1 MAESPKGQK
10 ERGQILVLFE
20 IVLIVILVF
29 AALVIDLGFLRNDRQ
44 MVVNAVDAG
53 ALAGGTVLPVTGPT
67 EAANANALIAS
78 TIEGTFPALQPSDY
92 HIEYKCL
99 VPANESGVQLNYI
112 PSSCDP
118 RLSLLG
124 NASAPVTNLAP
135 FFEGAGPHRYS
146 SCDPSAGDKCNVVV
160 VTASKITKFNIGP
173 VIGVDQGSTGSIS
186 SAACQGAACGAVG
199 PPQPVDLVII
209 LDRTGSMADSGDPVG
224 AKIHSLQTAA
234 ETVLSVYDP
243 AVQRVALGLTGP
255 GKVNASGDPVVA
267 SCSPGS
273 GSARGVYDGANYSPR
288 ATLTTTGTTNLFTG
302 TFLNTTLSAAI
313 TTTASTTVNVASAA
327 GFPTSGN
334 YTIQIDSEQ
343 MLVTGGQG
351 TTTWTVTRGYNLTTK
366 ATHVVNS
373 IVGWGV
379 SRTDTTVKVNSAAGF
394 PTTGSFTIKV
404 DNEQMLVTGGQ
415 GTTTWTVTRG
425 YNSTTTALHGGN
437 KPVSLIYGT
446 GATSITVNSASG
458 FPTSG
463 TYTIKVDSEYMR
475 VTGGQGTTTW
485 TVTRNVDGTS
495 AATHTGG
502 ASVTR
507 VVGTTDTSIQVTAP
521 YGPSNSFPAV
531 PFTISVGSSSSG
543 SGYEHM
549 LVTAVSGS
557 SAPYTWTVTRARDN
571 TAADT
576 HTTGELVHGVAAWV
590 PGDSTVGMW
599 VPVGLSGTDT
609 DLPAPAETGVDGTYS
624 IGGVVQT
631 GTPIDKTINCISAIG
646 GTDLATP
653 IRMAQWYL
661 DTYGRPGV
669 TQGIILETD
678 GKPQN
683 GFSQYAG
690 DQTTTSSTYTCQATV
705 DAAAA
710 AKADTTRSP
719 NGIQIFTIG
728 YGVTDSTICPRA
740 TSSMSAAN
748 GTYNYWESSTWSGK
762 PATQMLEAVATDSA
776 HYFENPTSAELAGVF
791 AQAATELVKGSSRL
805 IQLYPAPVV
814 TSVGGSASSASISGQ
829 YFTGAT
835 KVYFGAS
842 PVSFSLGGDT
852 SITATPPALPSGTVV
867 PVTVTTPGGTSLITS
882 ATYFTYP

>member
-1 MAESPKGQK
+1 MAESPRGQK

-53 ALAGGTVLPVTGPT
+53 ALAGGTVLPVTGPD
-67 EAANANALIAS
+67 EADKANSLIALTVRS
-78 TIEGTFPALQPSDY
+78 TFPALQPTDY

-118 RLSLLG
+118 RPSLLG
-124 NASAPVTNLAP
+124 NPTASVTGLEP
-135 FFEGAGPHRYS
+135 FFVGAGPHRYS
-146 SCDPSAGDKCNVVV
+146 SCNPVAGDKCNVVV

-186 SAACQGAACGAVG
+186 SAACQGVACGAVG

-224 AKIHSLQTAA
+224 AKIHSLQMAA

-255 GKVNASGDPVVA
+255 GKVNASGVPVVS

-273 GSARGVYDGANYSPR
+273 GSAAGVYDGSNYSPR

-302 TFLNTTLSAAI
+302 AFLNTTLKTAM
-313 TTTASTTVNVASAA
+313 TTASTTVTVASAG

-334 YTIQIDSEQ
+334 YTIQID
-343 MLVTGGQG
+343 T
-351 TTTWTVTRGYNLTTK
+351 
-366 ATHVVNS
+366 
-373 IVGWGV
+373 
-379 SRTDTTVKVNSAAGF
+379 
-394 PTTGSFTIKV
+394 
-404 DNEQMLVTGGQ
+404 EQMLVTGGQ

-425 YNSTTTALHGGN
+425 YNSTTKATHAVNSIVGWAVSKTDTTLKVSSAAGFPTTGSFTIKVDNEQMLVTAGQGTTTWTVTRGYNSTTTALHGGN
-437 KPVSLIYGT
+437 EPVSLIYST
-446 GATSITVNSASG
+446 TATTITVDSASG

-485 TVTRNVDGTS
+485 TVTRRVDGTS

-576 HTTGELVHGVAAWV
+576 HTSGELVHGVAAWV
-590 PGDSTVGMW
+590 PGPSTVGMW
-599 VPVGLSGTDT
+599 VPVGTSGTDS
-609 DLPAPAETGVDGTYS
+609 DLPAPVESGIDGTYS
-624 IGGVVQT
+624 IGGVVQP
-631 GTPIDKTINCISAIG
+631 GTPIDKSINCISAIG

-690 DQTTTSSTYTCQATV
+690 DQTTTSFTYTCQATV
-705 DAAAA
+705 NAAAA
-710 AKADTTRSP
+710 AKADTTKSP

-728 YGVTDSTICPRA
+728 YGVTDSTICPKS
-740 TSSMSAAN
+740 TTSMSAAN

-762 PATQMLEAVATDSA
+762 PATKMLEAVATDSA
-776 HYFENPTSAELAGVF
+776 HYFENPSSDELAGVF

-814 TSVGGSASSASISGQ
+814 TSVGGSPSSVSIGGQ

-842 PVSFSLGGDT
+842 SVSFSVGGDS
-852 SITATPPALPSGTVV
+852 SITATPPTLPSGTVV
-867 PVTVTTPGGTSLITS
+867 PVTVTTPGGTSIITGHS
-882 ATYFTYP
+882 YYTYP

>member
-1 MAESPKGQK
+1 MAESPRGQK

-53 ALAGGTVLPVTGPT
+53 ALAGGTVLPVTGPD
-67 EAANANALIAS
+67 EADKANSLIALTVRS
-78 TIEGTFPALQPSDY
+78 TFPALQPTDY

-118 RLSLLG
+118 RPSLLG
-124 NASAPVTNLAP
+124 NPTASVTGLEP
-135 FFEGAGPHRYS
+135 FFVGAGPHRYS
-146 SCDPSAGDKCNVVV
+146 SCNPVAGDKCNVVV

-186 SAACQGAACGAVG
+186 SAACQGAACGSVG

-209 LDRTGSMADSGDPVG
+209 LDRTGSMKDGTNPVG
-224 AKIHSLQTAA
+224 TKIQSLQMAA
-234 ETVLSVYDP
+234 KTVLSVYDP
-243 AVQRVALGLTGP
+243 AIQRVALGLTGP
-255 GKVNASGDPVVA
+255 GTINSSGVPVVS

-273 GSARGVYDGANYSPR
+273 GSAAGVYDGSNYSPH

-302 TFLNTTLSAAI
+302 AFLNTTLKTAM
-313 TTTASTTVNVASAA
+313 TTASTTVTVASAG

-351 TTTWTVTRGYNLTTK
+351 TTTWTVTRGYNSTTK
-366 ATHVVNS
+366 ATHAVNS
-373 IVGWGV
+373 IVGWAV
-379 SRTDTTVKVNSAAGF
+379 SKTDTTIKVSSAAGF

-404 DNEQMLVTGGQ
+404 DNEQMLVTAGQ

-437 KPVSLIYGT
+437 EPVSLIYST
-446 GATSITVNSASG
+446 TATTITVDSASG

-463 TYTIKVDSEYMR
+463 SYTIKVDNEYMR

-485 TVTRNVDGTS
+485 TVTRRVDGTS

-507 VVGTTDTSIQVTAP
+507 VVGSTDTSIQVTAP
-521 YGPSNSFPAV
+521 HSAGFPAV
-531 PFTISVGSSSSG
+531 PFTIAVGSGG

-557 SAPYTWTVTRARDN
+557 SAPYTWTVTRAQDG
-571 TAADT
+571 TPADT
-576 HTTGELVHGVAAWV
+576 HTVGEDVNGVAAWV
-590 PGDSTVGMW
+590 PGGSTVGMF
-599 VPVGLSGTDT
+599 VPVGLSGTDA
-609 DLPAPAETGVDGTYS
+609 DLPAPVESGADGTYS
-624 IGGVVQT
+624 IDGEVQT
-631 GTPIDKTINCISAIG
+631 GTPIVKSINCISAIG

-661 DTYGRPGV
+661 DHYGRPGV

-683 GFSQYAG
+683 GFLPVAG
-690 DQTTTSSTYTCQATV
+690 DQTTTSYNFTCQATI
-705 DAAAA
+705 DAATA
-710 AKADTTRSP
+710 AKGDTTHSDK
-719 NGIQIFTIG
+719 GIQIFTIG
-728 YGVTDSTICPRA
+728 YGVTNSTYCPKS
-740 TSSMSAAN
+740 TSRMSDDN
-748 GTYNYWESSTWSGK
+748 GTFNRYESATWSGK
-762 PATQMLEAVATDSA
+762 TATSFLEAVATDSA
-776 HYFENPTSAELAGVF
+776 HYFENPASDELAGVF

-814 TSVGGSASSASISGQ
+814 TSVGGSPSSVSIGGQ

-842 PVSFSLGGDT
+842 SVSFSVGGDS
-852 SITATPPALPSGTVV
+852 SITATPPALSSGTVV
-867 PVTVTTPGGTSLITS
+867 PVTVTTPGGTSIITS
-882 ATYFTYP
+882 ASYYTYP